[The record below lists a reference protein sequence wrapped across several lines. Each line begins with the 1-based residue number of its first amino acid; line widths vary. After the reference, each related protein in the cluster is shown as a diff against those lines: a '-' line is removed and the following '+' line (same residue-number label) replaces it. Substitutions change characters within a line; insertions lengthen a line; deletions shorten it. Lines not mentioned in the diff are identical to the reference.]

1 MELEQVVRK
10 YETDL
15 LRLPYVVGVGMGF
28 VQEKEV
34 IQVFVSKKVPR
45 SQLKAAEQIP
55 TQLVRW
61 YSKTGTQYRDKL
73 FYIRGVSDEKTV

>member
-10 YETDL
+10 YEKDL

-28 VQEKEV
+28 IQGKEV
-34 IQVFVSKKVPR
+34 IQVFVSKKIPR

-55 TQLVRW
+55 TQLETYPTKIIEVGTITNH
-61 YSKTGTQYRDKL
+61 YTG
-73 FYIRGVSDEKTV
+73 

>member
-1 MELEQVVRK
+1 MELEQVVRQ

-28 VQEKEV
+28 VQGKEV

-45 SQLKAAEQIP
+45 SQLKAVEQIP
-55 TQLVRW
+55 TQLETYPTNIIEV
-61 YSKTGTQYRDKL
+61 GTITNHYR
-73 FYIRGVSDEKTV
+73 G

>member
-28 VQEKEV
+28 VQGKEV

-45 SQLKAAEQIP
+45 SQLKAVEQIP
-55 TQLVRW
+55 TPL
-61 YSKTGTQYRDKL
+61 
-73 FYIRGVSDEKTV
+73 

>member
-1 MELEQVVRK
+1 MELEKVVRK

-28 VQEKEV
+28 VQGKDV

-45 SQLKAAEQIP
+45 SQLKATEQIP
-55 TQLVRW
+55 IQLETYPTNIVEV
-61 YSKTGTQYRDKL
+61 GT
-73 FYIRGVSDEKTV
+73 ITNH

>member
-28 VQEKEV
+28 VQGKEV

-45 SQLKAAEQIP
+45 SQLKAVEQIP
-55 TQLVRW
+55 T
-61 YSKTGTQYRDKL
+61 T
-73 FYIRGVSDEKTV
+73 F

>member
-15 LRLPYVVGVGMGF
+15 LRLPYVVGVGMGL
-28 VQEKEV
+28 VQGKEV

-45 SQLKAAEQIP
+45 FQLKAVEQIP
-55 TQLVRW
+55 TQLETYPTNIIEVGTITN
-61 YSKTGTQYRDKL
+61 YYTG
-73 FYIRGVSDEKTV
+73 

>member
-1 MELEQVVRK
+1 MELEQVMRK

-15 LRLPYVVGVGMGF
+15 LHLPYVVGVGMGF
-28 VQEKEV
+28 VQGKDV

-55 TQLVRW
+55 IQLETYPTNIIEVGTITNH
-61 YSKTGTQYRDKL
+61 YTG
-73 FYIRGVSDEKTV
+73 

>member
-1 MELEQVVRK
+1 RQ

-28 VQEKEV
+28 VQGKEV

-45 SQLKAAEQIP
+45 SQLKAVEQIP
-55 TQLVRW
+55 TQLETYPTNIIEV
-61 YSKTGTQYRDKL
+61 GTITNHYR
-73 FYIRGVSDEKTV
+73 G

>member
-28 VQEKEV
+28 AQGKEV

-45 SQLKAAEQIP
+45 SPLKAAEQIP
-55 TQLVRW
+55 TQLETYPTNIIEVGTITNH
-61 YSKTGTQYRDKL
+61 YTG
-73 FYIRGVSDEKTV
+73 